1 MMNAVSKN
9 RYVGR
14 FKVTLAAFSVSV
26 LSSCAVTVDTPE
38 NDRTAQT
45 SIQLSEVYLRGIF
58 NWWEADPAYLLSK
71 DPNNSYSVTI
81 DLIAD
86 GQPYDF
92 RLADEY
98 WSPVKSCG
106 AKKLRA
112 VSVNTPLA
120 LYCAGNSQNL
130 QFTPLI
136 TGRYQFTVEKTEELL
151 TLVINL
157 LER

>member
-1 MMNAVSKN
+1 MMNAVSKDS
-9 RYVGR
+9 YAGR
-14 FKVTLAAFSVSV
+14 FKVALVAFSVSV
-26 LSSCAVTVDTPE
+26 LTSCAVTVDTPE
-38 NDRTAQT
+38 NDRAAQT
-45 SIQLSEVYLRGIF
+45 SYQLSEVYLRGIF

-98 WSPVKSCG
+98 WSPLKSCG

-120 LYCAGNSQNL
+120 LYCSGNSQNL

-136 TGRYQFTVEKTEELL
+136 TGRYRFTIEQTEELL
-151 TLVINL
+151 TLVIDL
-157 LER
+157 LKR

>member
-1 MMNAVSKN
+1 MINAVSKTS
-9 RYVGR
+9 YVDR
-14 FKVTLAAFSVSV
+14 FKVTLVALAVGI

-38 NDRTAQT
+38 DNSTGWAP
-45 SIQLSEVYLRGIF
+45 IQLGEIYLRGIF

-92 RLADEY
+92 RLADEF
-98 WSPVKSCG
+98 WSPLKSCG

-112 VSVNTPLA
+112 VSVNTPLT

-130 QFTPLI
+130 QFTPLV
-136 TGRYQFTVEKTEELL
+136 TGRYLFTVEQREEPL
-151 TLVINL
+151 TLIIDL
-157 LER
+157 LKR

>member
-14 FKVTLAAFSVSV
+14 FKVTLVAFSVSI
-26 LSSCAVTVDTPE
+26 LSSCAVTIDTPE
-38 NDRTAQT
+38 NDITAQT
-45 SIQLSEVYLRGIF
+45 SIQLGEVYLRGIF
-58 NWWEADPAYLLSK
+58 NWWEADPAYLLNK

-98 WSPVKSCG
+98 WSPLKSCG
-106 AKKLRA
+106 AKKLRS
-112 VSVNTPLA
+112 VPVNTPLT

-130 QFTPLI
+130 QFTPLV
-136 TGRYQFTVEKTEELL
+136 TGRYQFTVEQTEELL

-157 LER
+157 LKP